1 MVSTYLKDVILKNL
15 FYVVLI
21 ALLVGGCAY
30 KNESI
35 GLASYKADYASEV
48 SAEKKTVY
56 LSFVKDT
63 RMDQRTVGYAEKNG
77 KKTLTL
83 FSDADFTQKYKE
95 GLGHALNLAGF
106 NTQTT
111 AELAYMNVEVYIKD
125 IKIVHT
131 NKSFDENLQGTI
143 EIEVV
148 VKRGDETIKQNFVQK
163 AGKWMKPSYT
173 SKDLE
178 PFMHTLFSD
187 SVNNIVSRLTRY

>member
-1 MVSTYLKDVILKNL
+1 MLFLKNL

-21 ALLVGGCAY
+21 TLLLGGCSY
-30 KNESI
+30 KNVSI
-35 GLASYKADYASEV
+35 GLDSYKADYASEI
-48 SAEKKTVY
+48 SQEKKTVY
-56 LSFVKDT
+56 LSLVKDT

-83 FSDADFTQKYKE
+83 FSDVDFTQKYKE

-106 NTQTT
+106 NPQTT
-111 AELAYMNVEVYIKD
+111 AETAYINVEVYIKN

-148 VKRGDETIKQNFVQK
+148 VKRGNKTIKQNFVQK

-178 PFMHTLFSD
+178 PFLYTLFSD
-187 SVNNIVSRLTRY
+187 SINNVVSRLTRY

>member
-1 MVSTYLKDVILKNL
+1 MLFLKNL

-21 ALLVGGCAY
+21 TLLLGGCSY
-30 KNESI
+30 KNVSI
-35 GLASYKADYASEV
+35 GLDSYKADYASEI
-48 SAEKKTVY
+48 SQEKKTVY
-56 LSFVKDT
+56 LSLVKDT

-83 FSDADFTQKYKE
+83 FSDVDFTQKYKE

-111 AELAYMNVEVYIKD
+111 AETAYINVEVYIKN

-148 VKRGDETIKQNFVQK
+148 VKRGNKTIKQNFVQK

-178 PFMHTLFSD
+178 PFLYTLFSD
-187 SVNNIVSRLTRY
+187 SINNVVSRLTRY

>member
-1 MVSTYLKDVILKNL
+1 MKNL

-21 ALLVGGCAY
+21 TLLLGGCSY
-30 KNESI
+30 KNVSI
-35 GLASYKADYASEV
+35 GLDSYKADYASEI
-48 SAEKKTVY
+48 SQEKKTVY
-56 LSFVKDT
+56 LSLVKDT

-83 FSDADFTQKYKE
+83 FSDVDFTQKYKE

-111 AELAYMNVEVYIKD
+111 AETAYINVEVYIKN

-148 VKRGDETIKQNFVQK
+148 VKRGNKTIKQNFVQK

-178 PFMHTLFSD
+178 PFLYTLFSD
-187 SVNNIVSRLTRY
+187 SINNVVSRLTRY